1 MILQLN
7 CLIRKFVPQI
17 TKIKRSIV
25 LKNKLPSFTFIEMI
39 FSLLITIVLLS
50 TVPLTIKIISQ
61 YKQIALENSSIEFEL
76 FHSDLLKEQKED
88 ALKPIIKDKHTL
100 HLINKEK
107 NAEYIFKNNKIYK
120 QINGKGN
127 ITLLNQASMVKMIKS
142 NDNIIK
148 IILKVGNP
156 NYNQYKTLFL

>member
-17 TKIKRSIV
+17 TKIKSAIV

-88 ALKPIIKDKHTL
+88 VLKPIIKDKHTL

-107 NAEYIFKNNKIYK
+107 NTEYIFKNNKIYK
-120 QINGKGN
+120 KINGKGN
-127 ITLLNQASMVKMIKS
+127 ITLLNQVSMVKMIKS

>member
-127 ITLLNQASMVKMIKS
+127 ITLLNQVSMVKMIKS

>member
-1 MILQLN
+1 
-7 CLIRKFVPQI
+7 
-17 TKIKRSIV
+17 
-25 LKNKLPSFTFIEMI
+25 MI

-88 ALKPIIKDKHTL
+88 VLKPIIKDKHTL

-127 ITLLNQASMVKMIKS
+127 ITLLNQVSMVKMIKS

>member
-1 MILQLN
+1 
-7 CLIRKFVPQI
+7 
-17 TKIKRSIV
+17 
-25 LKNKLPSFTFIEMI
+25 MI

-107 NAEYIFKNNKIYK
+107 NTEYIFKNNKIYK
-120 QINGKGN
+120 KINGKGN
-127 ITLLNQASMVKMIKS
+127 ITLLNQVSMVKMIKS

>member
-1 MILQLN
+1 
-7 CLIRKFVPQI
+7 
-17 TKIKRSIV
+17 
-25 LKNKLPSFTFIEMI
+25 MI

-127 ITLLNQASMVKMIKS
+127 ITLLNQVSMVKMIKS

>member
-1 MILQLN
+1 
-7 CLIRKFVPQI
+7 
-17 TKIKRSIV
+17 
-25 LKNKLPSFTFIEMI
+25 MI

-107 NAEYIFKNNKIYK
+107 NTEYIFKNNKIYK
-120 QINGKGN
+120 KINGKGN
-127 ITLLNQASMVKMIKS
+127 ITLLNQVSMVKMIKS

-156 NYNQYKTLFL
+156 NYNQYKKLFL

>member
-1 MILQLN
+1 
-7 CLIRKFVPQI
+7 
-17 TKIKRSIV
+17 
-25 LKNKLPSFTFIEMI
+25 MI

-76 FHSDLLKEQKED
+76 FHSDLLKEQKKD

-127 ITLLNQASMVKMIKS
+127 ITLLNQVSMVKMIKS

-148 IILKVGNP
+148 IILKV
-156 NYNQYKTLFL
+156 

>member
-1 MILQLN
+1 
-7 CLIRKFVPQI
+7 
-17 TKIKRSIV
+17 
-25 LKNKLPSFTFIEMI
+25 MI

-88 ALKPIIKDKHTL
+88 VLKPIIKDKHTL

-107 NAEYIFKNNKIYK
+107 NTEYIFKNNKIYK
-120 QINGKGN
+120 KINGKVN
-127 ITLLNQASMVKMIKS
+127 ITLLNQVSMVKMIKS

>member
-1 MILQLN
+1 M
-7 CLIRKFVPQI
+7 
-17 TKIKRSIV
+17 
-25 LKNKLPSFTFIEMI
+25 
-39 FSLLITIVLLS
+39 
-50 TVPLTIKIISQ
+50 TIKIISQ

-76 FHSDLLKEQKED
+76 FHSDLLKEQKKD

-127 ITLLNQASMVKMIKS
+127 ITLLNQVSMVKMIKS

>member
-1 MILQLN
+1 M
-7 CLIRKFVPQI
+7 
-17 TKIKRSIV
+17 
-25 LKNKLPSFTFIEMI
+25 
-39 FSLLITIVLLS
+39 ITIVLLS

-88 ALKPIIKDKHTL
+88 VLKPIIKDKHTL

-107 NAEYIFKNNKIYK
+107 NTEYIFKNNKIYK
-120 QINGKGN
+120 KINGKGN
-127 ITLLNQASMVKMIKS
+127 ITLLNQVSMVKMIKS

>member
-17 TKIKRSIV
+17 TKIKSAIV

-76 FHSDLLKEQKED
+76 FHSDLLKEQKKD

-127 ITLLNQASMVKMIKS
+127 ITLLNQVSMVKMIKL

>member
-17 TKIKRSIV
+17 TKIKSAIV

-127 ITLLNQASMVKMIKS
+127 ITLLNQVSMVKMIKS

>member
-1 MILQLN
+1 
-7 CLIRKFVPQI
+7 
-17 TKIKRSIV
+17 
-25 LKNKLPSFTFIEMI
+25 MI

-88 ALKPIIKDKHTL
+88 VLKPIIKDKHTL

-107 NAEYIFKNNKIYK
+107 NTEYIFKNNKIYK
-120 QINGKGN
+120 KINGKGN
-127 ITLLNQASMVKMIKS
+127 ITLLNQVSMVKMIKS

>member
-39 FSLLITIVLLS
+39 FSLLITIILLS

-127 ITLLNQASMVKMIKS
+127 ITLLNQVSMVKMIKS

>member
-17 TKIKRSIV
+17 TKIKSAIV

-107 NAEYIFKNNKIYK
+107 NTEYIFKNNKIYK
-120 QINGKGN
+120 KINGKGN
-127 ITLLNQASMVKMIKS
+127 ITLLNQVSMVKMIKS

>member
-17 TKIKRSIV
+17 TKIKSAIV

-61 YKQIALENSSIEFEL
+61 YKQIAIENSSIEFEL

-127 ITLLNQASMVKMIKS
+127 ITLLNQVSMVKTIKS

>member
-1 MILQLN
+1 M
-7 CLIRKFVPQI
+7 
-17 TKIKRSIV
+17 
-25 LKNKLPSFTFIEMI
+25 
-39 FSLLITIVLLS
+39 
-50 TVPLTIKIISQ
+50 KIISQ

-76 FHSDLLKEQKED
+76 FHSDLLKEQKKD

-127 ITLLNQASMVKMIKS
+127 ITLLNQVSMVKMIKS

>member
-17 TKIKRSIV
+17 TKIKSAIV

-76 FHSDLLKEQKED
+76 FHSDLLKEQKRM
-88 ALKPIIKDKHTL
+88 H
-100 HLINKEK
+100 
-107 NAEYIFKNNKIYK
+107 
-120 QINGKGN
+120 
-127 ITLLNQASMVKMIKS
+127 LNQLL
-142 NDNIIK
+142 K
-148 IILKVGNP
+148 ISIL
-156 NYNQYKTLFL
+156 YT

>member
-17 TKIKRSIV
+17 TKIKSAIV

-127 ITLLNQASMVKMIKS
+127 ITLLNQVSMVKMIKS

-156 NYNQYKTLFL
+156 NYNQYKTLF

>member
-17 TKIKRSIV
+17 TKIKSAIV

-76 FHSDLLKEQKED
+76 FHSDLLKEQKKD
-88 ALKPIIKDKHTL
+88 ALKSIIKDKHTL

-127 ITLLNQASMVKMIKS
+127 ITLLNQVSMVKMIKS

>member
-17 TKIKRSIV
+17 TKIKSAIV

-88 ALKPIIKDKHTL
+88 VLKPIIKDKHTL

-107 NAEYIFKNNKIYK
+107 NTEYIFKNNKIYK
-120 QINGKGN
+120 KINGKVN
-127 ITLLNQASMVKMIKS
+127 ITLLNQVSMVKMIKS

>member
-1 MILQLN
+1 M
-7 CLIRKFVPQI
+7 
-17 TKIKRSIV
+17 
-25 LKNKLPSFTFIEMI
+25 
-39 FSLLITIVLLS
+39 ITIVLLS

-107 NAEYIFKNNKIYK
+107 NTEYIFKNNKIYK
-120 QINGKGN
+120 KINGKGN
-127 ITLLNQASMVKMIKS
+127 ITLLNQVSMVKMIKS